1 MKNIII
7 AVAIFFSFY
16 GLSFAEKPIRVVT
29 SLYEPFVYYDEN
41 GRLTGF
47 DVDLL
52 KKICERLN
60 LTYSIEVVPFHEIIA
75 KLSNN
80 EADIAIGA
88 IYATKERKKIVN
100 FSEDYL
106 ETLLVFIANKDDEFT
121 KDFTNKKIGVKK
133 GATGEILAK
142 KISQKYNNC
151 EVIPFE
157 TTEDSI
163 EALVNKKVDVAIND
177 FINTNWLMFSKFR
190 GKIFIPKNILDI
202 PIHLSRDKIAFPI
215 SKHREDLL
223 KKFNSTIL
231 ELKKEGYITRLK
243 DANPYIPDFP
253 NLIKIAVGITVA
265 SLLLICIIFLVYRNL
280 RNKEKLRISIS
291 EERKLKSLLNS
302 FPNLVILHNQ
312 KGEIIYNNRKAEDF
326 GLNVGENLFEFF
338 NRKFSNSEQKDL
350 IKKKYDGLFQSKKP
364 FDVTDISV
372 VNKNGEHSIWEVNS
386 AYVED
391 SEKSDRY
398 LSYIQDVTYIKEM
411 ERQFFQMQKMESI
424 GRLTA
429 GIAHDFN
436 NSLAAI
442 LGFTELSKIKIDD
455 KEDVAKNLDKISSSI
470 ERASTMVKKL
480 LAFSRPQQKE
490 IKKVNINDFV
500 ENMKEVMGKLVGEDI
515 KIHTDLKSHFL
526 VQMDP
531 SQFEQILINLL
542 VNAKDAMPNGGTITI
557 KTKDVHINDEGN
569 HGYLSLEK
577 GDYVLMIIEDTGIG
591 MTEEIKS
598 RVFDPFFT
606 TKKDKGG
613 SGLGLS
619 TVYAI
624 VKQSK
629 GEIVISSQVAVGT
642 AVSIYLPA
650 LKEEDLES
658 EKIPYSKT
666 LDRTNFKVLLVEDD
680 EMIRE
685 AISKILKEW
694 GFLVLIAKNG
704 KEGLK
709 TFDENRDIPLIISDI
724 KMPELSGL
732 DMLKEIYKINPSV
745 KCLLITGY
753 SDCVVD
759 KSLFVS
765 GNVSI
770 LYKPFT
776 ANVLEEKLKEILK

>member
-52 KKICERLN
+52 NKICERLN

-106 ETLLVFIANKDDEFT
+106 ETLLVFIGNKDDEFT

-177 FINTNWLMFSKFR
+177 FINTNWLMFKKFR

-202 PIHLSRDKIAFPI
+202 PIYLSRDKIAFPI

-223 KKFNSTIL
+223 KKFNSTII

-265 SLLLICIIFLVYRNL
+265 FLLLICIIFLVYRNL

-326 GLNVGENLFEFF
+326 GLNVGENLFDFF
-338 NRKFSNSEQKDL
+338 NSKFSKSEQKDL
-350 IKKKYDGLFQSKKP
+350 IKKKYDGLFQNKKP

-372 VNKNGEHSIWEVNS
+372 VNKKGEHSIWEVNS

-455 KEDVAKNLDKISSSI
+455 KEEVAKNLDKISSSI
-470 ERASTMVKKL
+470 ERASSMVKKL
-480 LAFSRPQQKE
+480 LAFSRPQLKE
-490 IKKVNINDFV
+490 IKKVNINDFI

-515 KIHTDLKSHFL
+515 KIHIDLKSHFL

-658 EKIPYSKT
+658 EKISYSKT

-685 AISKILKEW
+685 AISKILKER

-732 DMLKEIYKINPSV
+732 DMFKEIYKINPSV

-759 KSLFVS
+759 KSLFMS
-765 GNVSI
+765 SNVSI